1 MRYIIYSIV
10 VYITIIQNVFAAA
23 WDTWVLWEFRDTK
36 SETLEAIRKGEI
48 HASDIPELIKSAID
62 FFMWLAWTIAV
73 IFVIIWAYKILFW
86 SLEQDKTKWKDTI
99 FMALWGFAL
108 AALSWFIVKLI
119 IDNLT

>member
-1 MRYIIYSIV
+1 MKKAFFFLLI
-10 VYITIIQNVFAAA
+10 YITNIQLVAAEWNSWIL
-23 WDTWVLWEFRDTK
+23 WDFDWPETAK
-36 SETLEAIRKGEI
+36 SIRNWDI
-48 HASDIPELIKSAID
+48 HASDIPEIIKWAID

-73 IFVIIWAYKILFW
+73 IFVIVWAYKILFW

-119 IDNLT
+119 IDNFS